1 MKKITNSQI
10 HYGSGIILSLF
21 IGLHLFNHF
30 CSIFGAEFHISVMN
44 SLRIIYRNVFIET
57 LLLFAVCIQI
67 ISGSKLIRRLTK
79 KYHLNFETLSLWSGL
94 YLAIFLLI
102 HVSAVF
108 IGRFVFELDTNFYF
122 GVAGINI
129 FPINLFFVPY
139 YGLAIMAF
147 FAHISAIHG
156 KKMKSNIL
164 GFTPQKQA
172 IVILII
178 GFVFSILL
186 FYGFT
191 NHFKGVVIPSEF
203 VDVLR

>member
-1 MKKITNSQI
+1 MKKISNKQI
-10 HYGSGIILSLF
+10 HYSSGIILSLF
-21 IGLHLFNHF
+21 IGLHLFNHL
-30 CSIFGAEFHISVMN
+30 CSIFGAEFHISMMD
-44 SLRIIYRNVFIET
+44 SLRIVYRNIVIES
-57 LLLFAVCIQI
+57 LLLFAVFVQI
-67 ISGSKLIRRLTK
+67 ISGSKLILKLK
-79 KYHLNFETLSLWSGL
+79 KQHRLNFENLSVWSGF

-102 HVSAVF
+102 HVSAVLV
-108 IGRFVFELDTNFYF
+108 GRFILKLDTNFYF

-129 FPINLFFVPY
+129 FPLNLFFIPY

-147 FAHISAIHG
+147 FAHISAIHF
-156 KKMKSNIL
+156 KKMKHNIL

-178 GFVFSILL
+178 GLVFSIVL

-203 VDVLR
+203 VDVLA